1 MKKLFI
7 LLPVFLSLH
16 ARGQSI
22 PYQQAYPTYRAYIL
36 PLTTAYSNI
45 ITAVGTDTT
54 FSNKSGTVSLKT
66 GYITID
72 GVVYTIT
79 NAGVVQ
85 ADGNNQFWE
94 TMTLNGNIECTLRR
108 YPNYALMNIILTDAN
123 NNTTTYF
130 IR

>member
-1 MKKLFI
+1 MKKLI
-7 LLPVFLSLH
+7 LLPFACLSLQGK
-16 ARGQSI
+16 AQSI
-22 PYQQAYPTYRAYIL
+22 PFQKAYPTYLAYNV
-36 PLTTAYSNI
+36 PVNTAYANV

-72 GVVYTIT
+72 GTVYTIT
-79 NAGVVQ
+79 NGGVVQ